1 MYQRIK
7 KLTFRVVVGN
17 ELDKSVYLLYERSHV
32 NFLFKKYLL
41 SVENCVQYVCI

>member
-17 ELDKSVYLLYERSHV
+17 ELQKNDKSVYLLYERSHE
-32 NFLFKKYLL
+32 NFLAKKYLL
-41 SVENCVQYVCI
+41 L